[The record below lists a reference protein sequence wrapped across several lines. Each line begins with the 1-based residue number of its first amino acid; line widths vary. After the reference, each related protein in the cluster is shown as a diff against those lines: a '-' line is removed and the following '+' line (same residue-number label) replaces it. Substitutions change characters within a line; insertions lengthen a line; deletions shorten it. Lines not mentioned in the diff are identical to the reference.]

1 MKNQISFM
9 SGLFDTAASTPP
21 VANDRHFGED
31 LAKWFVGKSKGSEFV
46 FSAPVQT
53 ADGWT
58 DAVSVEGETFAVSFG
73 LGAGSIGSDYAEWLV
88 TIDTPRSWRSVG
100 SAGSASRSRLCDH
113 IHNVLRDERQVR
125 ELQWL

>member
-9 SGLFDTAASTPP
+9 SGLFDTEALVPA

-31 LAKWFVGKSKGSEFV
+31 LAKWFIAKSKGSEFAFGV
-46 FSAPVQT
+46 PVKT

-58 DAVSVEGETFAVSFG
+58 DAVSVNGETFAVDFG
-73 LGAGSIGSDYAEWLV
+73 IVDSSIGSDYAEWLI
-88 TIDTPRSWRSVG
+88 TIGKPRSWKSLG
-100 SAGSASRSRLCDH
+100 SADSATRSRLCDH

>member
-1 MKNQISFM
+1 M
-9 SGLFDTAASTPP
+9 SGLFDTAASVPP

-46 FSAPVQT
+46 FGTPVQT

-58 DAVSVEGETFAVSFG
+58 DAVSVDGETFTVGFG
-73 LGAGSIGSDYAEWLV
+73 LAAGSVGSDYAEWLI
-88 TIDTPRSWRSVG
+88 TIETPRLWRSVG

-113 IHNVLRDERQVR
+113 IHNVLRDERHVR

>member
-9 SGLFDTAASTPP
+9 TGLFDTAALNPP
-21 VANDRHFGED
+21 MANDRHFGED

-73 LGAGSIGSDYAEWLV
+73 LGAGSVGSDYAEWLV

-100 SAGSASRSRLCDH
+100 STGSASRSRLCDH